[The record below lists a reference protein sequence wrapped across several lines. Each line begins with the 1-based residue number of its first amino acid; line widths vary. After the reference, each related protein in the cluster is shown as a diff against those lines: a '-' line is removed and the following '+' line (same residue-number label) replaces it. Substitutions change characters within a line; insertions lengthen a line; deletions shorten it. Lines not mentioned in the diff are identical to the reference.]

1 MKEMKDFFVEAH
13 RVFDFTVTVSAESEE
28 EARSKVEDDDF
39 SDEEMDTY
47 EEPWPQEGNVK
58 VDHIQ
63 EVKQVK
69 QTKLSG

>member
-1 MKEMKDFFVEAH
+1 MKEFFVEGH
-13 RVFDFTVTVSAESEE
+13 RVVDFGVTVFAENED
-28 EARSKVEDDDF
+28 EARSKVVNGDF

-47 EEPWPQEGNVK
+47 EEPWPQEGKLK
-58 VDHIQ
+58 VDHVQ